1 LRKNDATVRERLTEV
16 AFQMEDTE
24 IKKLL
29 RVQSRLAGRRGWRCP
44 DEVQLAA
51 YVAQRLSSSARNSIE
66 AHVADCDFCLSQVA
80 FLTQS
85 ADWANSVD
93 VPANLLSGARSLVAR
108 KPSRGINW
116 GWRWAVSTAAVAC
129 FALLFFLVALQL
141 RRQQSVSPP
150 SGPLV
155 AQQTSPERVPSPQI
169 TVASP
174 PSRPEPTQPVQTPK
188 AKSTQAPM
196 VRSKT
201 AEDLLPKLISP
212 RDGAVVR
219 REDLE
224 FRWEPVSDAIFY
236 EVRVMSAEG
245 DLVFEGQTENT
256 RLKLGSSAPLVPG
269 TKYFVVARAHL
280 RQGKAAKSGL
290 VSFRLAAQ

>member
-1 LRKNDATVRERLTEV
+1 
-16 AFQMEDTE
+16 MEDTE

-29 RVQSRLAGRRGWRCP
+29 QVQRGQAGRRGWRCP
-44 DEVQLAA
+44 DENQLAA
-51 YVAQRLSSSARNSIE
+51 YVAQRLSNSARNSIE

-85 ADWANSVD
+85 ADWANSVE
-93 VPANLLSGARSLVAR
+93 VPAHLLSGARNLVAR

-116 GWRWAVSTAAVAC
+116 GWRWAATTAAVAC
-129 FALLFFLVALQL
+129 FALLFVLVALQL
-141 RRQQSVSPP
+141 RQQRSVSTT

-155 AQQTSPERVPSPQI
+155 AQQTSPELVASPQI

-174 PSRPEPTQPVQTPK
+174 PSRPQPSQAVQTPK
-188 AKSTQAPM
+188 AKSTQTPV

-212 RDGAVVR
+212 RDGAVLR

-236 EVRVMSAEG
+236 EVRVMSVEG

-256 RLKLGSSAPLVPG
+256 VLKPGSTAPLVPG
-269 TKYFVVARAHL
+269 TKYFVVVRAHL
-280 RQGKAAKSGL
+280 HQGKAAKSNV
-290 VSFRLAAQ
+290 VSFRLAEQ

>member
-1 LRKNDATVRERLTEV
+1 
-16 AFQMEDTE
+16 MEDTE

-29 RVQSRLAGRRGWRCP
+29 QVQRGQGGRRGWCCP
-44 DEVQLAA
+44 DEIQLAA
-51 YVAQRLSSSARNSIE
+51 YVAQRLSGPARNSIE

-93 VPANLLSGARSLVAR
+93 VPANLLSGARNLVAR

-116 GWRWAVSTAAVAC
+116 GWRWAATTAAVAC
-129 FALLFFLVALQL
+129 FALILVVIVLQL
-141 RRQQSVSPP
+141 RRQQSVSTT

-155 AQQTSPERVPSPQI
+155 VQQTLPERVPSPQI
-169 TVASP
+169 TVVAP
-174 PSRPEPTQPVQTPK
+174 PSSPEPSQPVQPPK
-188 AKSTQAPM
+188 AKATQTSV

-224 FRWEPVSDAIFY
+224 FRWEPVSEAIFY

-245 DLVFEGQTENT
+245 DLVFEAQTENT
-256 RLKLGSSAPLVPG
+256 RLKPGSTASLAPG
-269 TKYFVVARAHL
+269 KKYFVVARAHL
-280 RQGKAAKSGL
+280 RHGKAAKSSF
-290 VSFRLAAQ
+290 VSFRLAE

>member
-1 LRKNDATVRERLTEV
+1 
-16 AFQMEDTE
+16 MEDTE

-29 RVQSRLAGRRGWRCP
+29 QVQSGQAGRRGWRCP
-44 DEVQLAA
+44 DEIQLAA
-51 YVAQRLSSSARNSIE
+51 YVAQRLSSSARTSIE

-85 ADWANSVD
+85 ADWANSEE
-93 VPANLLSGARSLVAR
+93 VPAQLLSGARKLVTR
-108 KPSRGINW
+108 KPSKVINS
-116 GWRWAVSTAAVAC
+116 GWRWAAATAAVAC
-129 FALLFFLVALQL
+129 FALLFVLVALQL
-141 RRQQSVSPP
+141 RKHQSVSTT
-150 SGPLV
+150 SPLV
-155 AQQTSPERVPSPQI
+155 AQQTSPELVASPQI
-169 TVASP
+169 TVAP
-174 PSRPEPTQPVQTPK
+174 PALRLEPSQPVQTPK
-188 AKSTQAPM
+188 AKSTQTPV

-245 DLVFEGQTENT
+245 DLVFEGQTEDT
-256 RLKLGSSAPLVPG
+256 RLKLGSTAPLVPG

-280 RQGKAAKSGL
+280 RQGKAAKSSL
-290 VSFRLAAQ
+290 VSFRLAEQ

>member
-1 LRKNDATVRERLTEV
+1 
-16 AFQMEDTE
+16 MEDPE

-29 RVQSRLAGRRGWRCP
+29 QVQSGQAGRRGWRCP
-44 DEVQLAA
+44 DEIQLAA

-85 ADWANSVD
+85 ADWANSVE
-93 VPANLLSGARSLVAR
+93 VPAPLLSGARKLVAR
-108 KPSRGINW
+108 RPSRVINR
-116 GWRWAVSTAAVAC
+116 GWRWAATTAAVAC
-129 FALLFFLVALQL
+129 SALVVVVIVLQL
-141 RRQQSVSPP
+141 RRQESVSTT

-155 AQQTSPERVPSPQI
+155 AQQNRPEPVTSPQI
-169 TVASP
+169 AVAP
-174 PSRPEPTQPVQTPK
+174 PAPQLAPSQTVQTPK
-188 AKSTQAPM
+188 TKSPQTPV

-201 AEDLLPKLISP
+201 AADPLPKLISP
-212 RDGAVVR
+212 QDGAVVR

-236 EVRVMSAEG
+236 DVRIMSAEG
-245 DLVFEGQTENT
+245 NLVFVEQTEDT
-256 RLKLGSSAPLVPG
+256 RLKPDSTAPLVPG

-280 RQGKAAKSGL
+280 RQGKAAKSSV
-290 VSFRLAAQ
+290 VSFRLAEQ

>member
-1 LRKNDATVRERLTEV
+1 
-16 AFQMEDTE
+16 MEDTE

-29 RVQSRLAGRRGWRCP
+29 QVQRGQAVRRGWRCP
-44 DEVQLAA
+44 DEIQLAA

-66 AHVADCDFCLSQVA
+66 AHLTDCDFCLSQVA

-85 ADWANSVD
+85 ADWADSVD
-93 VPANLLSGARSLVAR
+93 VPANLLFGARNLVAR
-108 KPSRGINW
+108 KPSRGTNW
-116 GWRWAVSTAAVAC
+116 GWRWAATTAAVAC
-129 FALLFFLVALQL
+129 FALLFVLVALQL

-150 SGPLV
+150 GGPLV
-155 AQQTSPERVPSPQI
+155 AQQTSPELIASPRR

-174 PSRPEPTQPVQTPK
+174 PSHPEAAQPAQTPK
-188 AKSTQAPM
+188 AKSTQTPM

-201 AEDLLPKLISP
+201 TGELLPKLISP
-212 RDGAVVR
+212 RNGAVVR

-224 FRWEPVSDAIFY
+224 FRWEPVSEAIFY

-245 DLVFEGQTENT
+245 DLVFQEQTEHT
-256 RLKLGSSAPLVPG
+256 RLRPGSIALLVPG

-280 RQGKAAKSGL
+280 RQGKAAKSSL
-290 VSFRLAAQ
+290 VSFRLAE

>member
-1 LRKNDATVRERLTEV
+1 
-16 AFQMEDTE
+16 MEDTE

-29 RVQSRLAGRRGWRCP
+29 QVQSGQAGRRGWRCP
-44 DEVQLAA
+44 DENQLAA

-85 ADWANSVD
+85 ADWANSEE
-93 VPANLLSGARSLVAR
+93 VPAHLLSGARKLVTR
-108 KPSRGINW
+108 KPSKVINL
-116 GWRWAVSTAAVAC
+116 GWRWAATTAAVAC
-129 FALLFFLVALQL
+129 FAVLFVLVVLQL
-141 RRQQSVSPP
+141 RKQQSVSTT

-155 AQQTSPERVPSPQI
+155 AQQTSPELVASPQI
-169 TVASP
+169 TVAP
-174 PSRPEPTQPVQTPK
+174 PALRLEPSQPVQTPK
-188 AKSTQAPM
+188 AKSTQTPV

-201 AEDLLPKLISP
+201 AEGLLPKLISP

-224 FRWEPVSDAIFY
+224 FRWKPVSEAIFY

-245 DLVFEGQTENT
+245 DLVFEGQTEDT
-256 RLKLGSSAPLVPG
+256 RLKLGSTAPLVPG

-280 RQGKAAKSGL
+280 RQGKAAKSSV
-290 VSFRLAAQ
+290 VSFRLAEQ